1 MYHAR
6 WDRHCVHAPEA
17 PSLLITRNITMY
29 RSWTKGEISW
39 HNLITFNWN
48 CTFWKWKY
56 KKCQFPKLIFLISSG
71 FSYVDLVEGV
81 KDGHF
86 YALKR
91 ILCHDREGRQEAQ
104 TEVDMHQIF
113 NHPNILSL
121 VAHTFIDRGGK
132 TEAWLLLPYMRVS
145 WCKSWF
151 VQNYLKGSNL
161 TEICLCEQKGSLWSI
176 LEKLRDK
183 GGSMPE
189 KQILQ
194 IFHGICSGLKAIHE
208 KGYAHR

>member
-1 MYHAR
+1 MY
-6 WDRHCVHAPEA
+6 
-17 PSLLITRNITMY
+17 SFLILSILVTPKENINILT
-29 RSWTKGEISW
+29 SATS
-39 HNLITFNWN
+39 NS
-48 CTFWKWKY
+48 
-56 KKCQFPKLIFLISSG
+56 IFLWFLFLFSG

-104 TEVDMHQIF
+104 TEMEMHQIF

-121 VAHTFIDRGGK
+121 VAYSFVERGGK

-145 WCKSWF
+145 GCIGLD
-151 VQNYLKGSNL
+151 VQNNIQDILKVWYVCVSMY
-161 TEICLCEQKGSLWSI
+161 EQKGSLWSV

-183 GGSMPE
+183 GSLMPE
-189 KQILQ
+189 NQILQ
-194 IFHGICSGLKAIHE
+194 IFRGICSGVKAIHE